1 MGVITN
7 LRVDVEALIA
17 KLALREE
24 LALLGRVHVGA
35 AFSSLAAVRKVLA
48 SGLLFFSIFRFRL
61 DNLLLRRLL
70 SDVVSVRAQVNDCLR
85 LFRSLKILL
94 GPLGKLLSLD
104 LMSFLDPFEDVGL
117 LLGSSLLLLL
127 LVLPDQ
133 SLQVNV
139 CMSRPLL

>member
-17 KLALREE
+17 ELALREE

-35 AFSSLAAVRKVLA
+35 ALSSLAAVRKVFA
-48 SGLLFFSIFRFRL
+48 SGLLLFSFLRFRL
-61 DNLLLRRLL
+61 DNLLLSRLL

-94 GPLGKLLSLD
+94 RPLRKLLSLD
-104 LMSFLDPFEDVGL
+104 LMGFLDPLEDVGL
-117 LLGSSLLLLL
+117 LLGGSLLLLL